1 MKSRN
6 VIAITVILLSANV
19 IFTVLSL
26 SIPSLICSILTFAV
40 LLIFYRNRKEKES
53 KPPSEIKAPVIKAEA
68 SDSEAE
74 IFRDSANAI
83 REGFM
88 ILDGTGKVILSNL
101 AARNLLSLGDGE
113 ENLLTDSH
121 SPAIRELINQAKGGY
136 HADADIILDGA
147 EYELSADPVFDNG
160 AVKSIAILILRESEK
175 EKSAL
180 IRREFTAN
188 VSHELKTPLH
198 AISGYAEL
206 MKNGMVR
213 EEDKERF
220 LSNIYFEAQR
230 LVDLIDD
237 TIKLSR
243 LDEGATQFVKERV
256 DLYAIAEKTL
266 SLLDTKASRT
276 GVKLILS
283 GKETYIDG
291 IPQLLDGII
300 FNLVDNAIKYNRE
313 NGSVSVEIK
322 ENEKNV
328 TLNVCDTG
336 IGIPEE
342 YRERV
347 FERFYRVDKSHSKEV
362 GGTGL
367 GLSIVKHAAKL
378 HQAHIELYSVV
389 NGGTSVRVIFPKN

>member
-1 MKSRN
+1 MY
-6 VIAITVILLSANV
+6 LLL
-19 IFTVLSL
+19 VLRIVAVRREL
-26 SIPSLICSILTFAV
+26 SE
-40 LLIFYRNRKEKES
+40 KEKAHQRITEMLERS
-53 KPPSEIKAPVIKAEA
+53 ICAISEGV
-68 SDSEAE
+68 
-74 IFRDSANAI
+74 
-83 REGFM
+83 
-88 ILDGTGKVILSNL
+88 
-101 AARNLLSLGDGE
+101 
-113 ENLLTDSH
+113 
-121 SPAIRELINQAKGGY
+121 
-136 HADADIILDGA
+136 IILDGA
-147 EYELSADPVFDNG
+147 GEVILANPTAKRLLSLDKNEGVLLEAQSPALRDLINRSRSMAHAEADVILEGTEYELSADAVISKG
-160 AVKSIAILILRESEK
+160 AVESIAILILRESDK

-206 MKNGMVR
+206 LKNGMVK
-213 EEDKERF
+213 EEDKDRF
-220 LSNIYFEAQR
+220 LSSIYSEAQR

-243 LDEGATQFVKERV
+243 LDEGATDMVRETV
-256 DLYAIAEKTL
+256 DLFALAEKNIA
-266 SLLDTKASRT
+266 LLETKASRT
-276 GVKLILS
+276 GVTLSLS
-283 GKETYIDG
+283 GRSCYIDG

-322 ENEKNV
+322 ENEKNII
-328 TLNVCDTG
+328 LNVCDTG

-389 NGGTSVRVIFPKN
+389 QGGTSVSVIFPKNKKVM

>member
-1 MKSRN
+1 MRKISVFSWTLYVTLPLVVLTVVFAALSMNQYVCVLAVLTFVSLLFLLSRLVGVKREFSEKEKKKEKDSAILEKS
-6 VIAITVILLSANV
+6 VCAISEGLVILDGEGKVILANS
-19 IFTVLSL
+19 TATKLLSL
-26 SIPSLICSILTFAV
+26 ESTENV
-40 LLIFYRNRKEKES
+40 LLESQSPALRDLINRARS
-53 KPPSEIKAPVIKAEA
+53 GAHAEA
-68 SDSEAE
+68 DV
-74 IFRDSANAI
+74 
-83 REGFM
+83 
-88 ILDGTGKVILSNL
+88 ILDGT
-101 AARNLLSLGDGE
+101 
-113 ENLLTDSH
+113 
-121 SPAIRELINQAKGGY
+121 
-136 HADADIILDGA
+136 
-147 EYELSADPVFDNG
+147 EYELSADAVVSKG
-160 AVKSIAILILRESEK
+160 AVESIAILILRESDK

-206 MKNGMVR
+206 LKNGMVKD
-213 EEDKERF
+213 EDKDRF
-220 LSNIYFEAQR
+220 LSSIYSEAQR

-243 LDEGATQFVKERV
+243 LDEGATDMARETV
-256 DLYAIAEKTL
+256 DLFLLAEKSLSLLETKAARVGVTL
-266 SLLDTKASRT
+266 SL
-276 GVKLILS
+276 S
-283 GKETYIDG
+283 GKSCYIDG

-322 ENEKNV
+322 ENEKNIV
-328 TLNVCDTG
+328 LNVCDTG

-389 NGGTSVRVIFPKN
+389 QGGTSVSVIFPKNKN